1 VCHHANL
8 EDREVQAIRE
18 GGRCSDNQQR
28 SQKNT
33 PQSGFEIRSRRL
45 GHAAEIISSPRVS
58 ARISSLT
65 TPPPDRQTTAFAGKR
80 FQRASEVGL
89 SGSSRLALHS
99 FLLSSMTM
107 AEQRVSYTLDSSLET
122 IDNAEE
128 KATRIATELGFAD
141 DEIMQ
146 ISMAVREGAVN
157 AVLHGNAYARD
168 KKVTLAFEHTATDL
182 VITIRDQGKGIDLSN
197 IPNPLAPENLLK
209 TSGRGI
215 FLMRSFMDVV
225 EIRPSATGT
234 ELKLIK
240 HVHGPTAGDK
250 EASQ

>member
-1 VCHHANL
+1 MA
-8 EDREVQAIRE
+8 
-18 GGRCSDNQQR
+18 
-28 SQKNT
+28 
-33 PQSGFEIRSRRL
+33 
-45 GHAAEIISSPRVS
+45 
-58 ARISSLT
+58 
-65 TPPPDRQTTAFAGKR
+65 
-80 FQRASEVGL
+80 
-89 SGSSRLALHS
+89 
-99 FLLSSMTM
+99 MT
-107 AEQRVSYTLDSSLET
+107 EQRVSYTLDSSLET

-128 KATRIATELGFAD
+128 KATIIATELGFAE

-157 AVLHGNAYARD
+157 AVLHGNAYAAD
-168 KKVTLAFEHTATDL
+168 KKVTLAFERTGNNL
-182 VITIRDQGKGIDLSN
+182 VITIRDQGAGMDLSK

-225 EIRPSATGT
+225 EIRPSKTGT

-240 HVHGPTAGDK
+240 HVHGASAGAK